1 MVQGEMPF
9 SDVEETVVYT
19 KRNDL
24 GYTIHYKEQGFVTKL
39 TEDKVTNKNLMK
51 L

>member
-1 MVQGEMPF
+1 MPF

-24 GYTIHYKEQGFVTKL
+24 GYTIHYKEQG
-39 TEDKVTNKNLMK
+39 TNKNLQK
-51 L
+51 TK